1 MERWTNLHEEEEKQP
16 KKGTI
21 TRGGELNGKKSETF
35 QNQQERRNIWHWERQ
50 KLNVYISS
58 FEISPPG
65 IYTSVKGTKP
75 KEVIEFW
82 KNEWGGERRNEK
94 RKLLDVLFSLTNN
107 RNNTSVPPYQ
117 PYNRLNKTSP

>member
-1 MERWTNLHEEEEKQP
+1 MFVHLFLFK
-16 KKGTI
+16 
-21 TRGGELNGKKSETF
+21 
-35 QNQQERRNIWHWERQ
+35 
-50 KLNVYISS
+50 ISL
-58 FEISPPG
+58 PG
-65 IYTSVKGTKP
+65 IYTSVKGTKS

-117 PYNRLNKTSP
+117 QYNRLNKSSP